1 MLALSSTVKSR
12 LFIAAGSMS
21 LGIGIVGIVVP
32 LLPTTPFLLLAA
44 YCYGRGSKRLQNRLL
59 SNKLVGSYLR
69 NYLEGKAMSLKAK
82 IWSLSILWC
91 VIGCTAA
98 FVTDSPITRIV
109 LFAVGSGVTVH
120 VALLRVVVPSKP
132 VIFPK
137 QFLAGNR

>member
-1 MLALSSTVKSR
+1 MLTLSATVKSR
-12 LFIAAGSMS
+12 LFVTAGSIS

-44 YCYGRGSKRLQNRLL
+44 YCYGRGSKRLQNKLL

-82 IWSLSILWC
+82 IWSISILWV

-98 FVTDSPITRIV
+98 LVTDSQIISIV
-109 LFAVGSGVTVH
+109 LLAVGSGVTVH
-120 VALLRVVVPSKP
+120 VALLKAPVPSKP
-132 VIFPK
+132 LPVPK
-137 QFLAGNR
+137 PIPRVK

>member
-1 MLALSSTVKSR
+1 M
-12 LFIAAGSMS
+12 FIAAGSIS

-44 YCYGRGSKRLQNRLL
+44 YCYSRGSRRLYNRLL

-82 IWSLSILWC
+82 AWSLSILWV

-98 FVTDSPITRIV
+98 FATDSLIIRIV
-109 LFAVGSGVTVH
+109 LLAVGSAVTVH
-120 VALLRVVVPSKP
+120 VARLKVIALPKGVLVPKP
-132 VIFPK
+132 IPH
-137 QFLAGNR
+137 GEG

>member
-1 MLALSSTVKSR
+1 MLALSGTVKSR
-12 LFIAAGSMS
+12 LLVAAGSIS

-44 YCYGRGSKRLQNRLL
+44 YCYSRGSKRLYNKLL

-82 IWSLSILWC
+82 IWSISILWV

-98 FVTDSPITRIV
+98 FVTDSQLVRIILLV
-109 LFAVGSGVTVH
+109 VGSGVTVH
-120 VALLRVVVPSKP
+120 VSLLRVVVPSKP
-132 VIFPK
+132 VLIPK
-137 QFLAGNR
+137 PVPRGE

>member
-1 MLALSSTVKSR
+1 VLALSTTVKSR
-12 LFIAAGSMS
+12 LFIAAGSIS
-21 LGIGIVGIVVP
+21 LGIGIVGIAVP

-82 IWSLSILWC
+82 VWSISILWV

-98 FVTDSPITRIV
+98 FVTDSQIIRIV
-109 LFAVGSGVTVH
+109 LLAVGSGVTVH
-120 VALLRVVVPSKP
+120 VALLKAVVPSKP
-132 VIFPK
+132 LPVPK
-137 QFLAGNR
+137 PIPRGE